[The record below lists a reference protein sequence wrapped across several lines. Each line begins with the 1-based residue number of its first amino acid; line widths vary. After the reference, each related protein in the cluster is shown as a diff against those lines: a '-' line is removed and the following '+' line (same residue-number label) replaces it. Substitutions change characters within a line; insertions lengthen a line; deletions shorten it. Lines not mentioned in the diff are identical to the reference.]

1 MEIHNLNH
9 FRQLL
14 SLSEIRQS
22 SFYFKRAFS
31 FMTVSDQ
38 LFFVDAFIGT
48 KYEDQNCCR
57 LEIAI
62 LKGSYHFICDAGL

>member
-1 MEIHNLNH
+1 
-9 FRQLL
+9 
-14 SLSEIRQS
+14 
-22 SFYFKRAFS
+22 
-31 FMTVSDQ
+31 MTVSDQ

-62 LKGSYHFICDAGL
+62 LKGSYHFICDAGLWFARWLPPWREPI